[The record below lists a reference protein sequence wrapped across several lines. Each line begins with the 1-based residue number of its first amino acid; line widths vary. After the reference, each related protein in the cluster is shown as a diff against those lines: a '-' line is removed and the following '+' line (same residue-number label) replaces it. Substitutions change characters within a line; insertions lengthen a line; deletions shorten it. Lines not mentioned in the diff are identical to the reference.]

1 MYSRTV
7 CSQSVDHNQ
16 KVGHC
21 KVFDGCGVR
30 SEITTSG
37 SEKKDGT
44 IKNSTTNLM
53 LKVWL
58 REVKISSFFFTHT
71 HTAKRNLRMH
81 RVKKQLAI
89 NGAKTANCGWTLQ
102 SSNHILSR
110 SNAKP
115 RPRQT
120 SIFFWSLSNDKEV
133 FVMSDEM
140 QSLRNVNFTRR
151 YGSLDLLLFLSL
163 GFFYWTKNSNPYL
176 ETYSANLFCS
186 HVKIN

>member
-44 IKNSTTNLM
+44 INNSTTNLM

-71 HTAKRNLRMH
+71 HTQLSVTYECIELRNNLPLM
-81 RVKKQLAI
+81 
-89 NGAKTANCGWTLQ
+89 G
-102 SSNHILSR
+102 
-110 SNAKP
+110 
-115 RPRQT
+115 PRQQT
-120 SIFFWSLSNDKEV
+120 VDERYNLQTTYYRGQTQNQDRGKLVSFSEVCQMTKRCSLCQMKCN
-133 FVMSDEM
+133 
-140 QSLRNVNFTRR
+140 
-151 YGSLDLLLFLSL
+151 
-163 GFFYWTKNSNPYL
+163 
-176 ETYSANLFCS
+176 
-186 HVKIN
+186 H